1 MLRISLFQQNPERAL
16 LMFWRVS
23 LGRDF
28 AASNDE
34 HVGFLQLFPLSLHP
48 EIEQGEIGKYS

>member
-1 MLRISLFQQNPERAL
+1 
-16 LMFWRVS
+16 MFWRVS

-34 HVGFLQLFPLSLHP
+34 HLGFLQLFPLNLQP